1 MSVGSNQE
9 TVNGPEVE
17 TDGLGLFIDR
27 PVGEPTVGRAIGPT
41 KLGQR
46 GPGPKNLGL
55 KNRGPGVPGLKNLG
69 PSGLAMSIGVK
80 MDVRQNAAVR
90 LAPVV
95 LPPSN
100 DG

>member
-46 GPGPKNLGL
+46 GPGL

-69 PSGLAMSIGVK
+69 PSGLAMSTDDK